1 MAIWLTT
8 CEKDLARMKED
19 LICTMKNM
27 LKWFRLNNLRV
38 GDKTSN
44 EHLLKIDL
52 TCVQSSDDV
61 NLLGLIIDE
70 N

>member
-1 MAIWLTT
+1 
-8 CEKDLARMKED
+8 MKED

-38 GDKTSN
+38 CDKTSY

-61 NLLGLIIDE
+61 NLLGVIIDE